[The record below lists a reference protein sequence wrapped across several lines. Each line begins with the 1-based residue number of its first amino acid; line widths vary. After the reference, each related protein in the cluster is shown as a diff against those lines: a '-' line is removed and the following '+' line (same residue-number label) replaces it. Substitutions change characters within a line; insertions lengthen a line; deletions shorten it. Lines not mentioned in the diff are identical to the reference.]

1 MAFSA
6 RALILAAV
14 ICAVPSMPAI
24 VDAQSRTA
32 AQRGQQAP
40 RGQQGAR
47 GHLSP
52 SDIQDQFDAYA
63 IVQAQDALNLSDAQ
77 YPQFVRRARE
87 LHALRRRARAERGRL
102 VGALNQL
109 LRQRAADE
117 SRLDAATRAL
127 DAHDRTSL
135 ERVQKAYAA
144 VDEILDVRQRA
155 RFRVLEEQLERKKLD
170 MLFRARQGRR

>member
-1 MAFSA
+1 MACKT
-6 RALILAAV
+6 RALVVVCIAGVFWIAPGT
-14 ICAVPSMPAI
+14 AE
-24 VDAQSRTA
+24 AQGRSA
-32 AQRGQQAP
+32 AQ

-63 IVQAQDALNLSDAQ
+63 IVQAQDALSLSDAQ

-87 LHALRRRARAERGRL
+87 LHALRRRTRAERSRL
-102 VGALNQL
+102 IGGLNQL
-109 LRQRAADE
+109 LRQKNASE
-117 SRLDAATRAL
+117 SRLEAATRAL
-127 DAHDRTSL
+127 DSHDRASL

-144 VDEILDVRQRA
+144 VDEVLDVRQRA

-170 MLFRARQGRR
+170 MLFRAREGRRR